1 MKSEIPATHP
11 NGVMAILATPATTF
25 LLVKPMYFTRHHA
38 WSLLLAAL
46 ILLLMS
52 STSVRAASQSSL
64 QAGIIPFETLAL
76 APEIPSLPLEAA
88 LSQGLQVSGV
98 EVLPPALVGA
108 ALSARNGSAIN
119 FNPRCEEAQQLGA
132 ALGCDF
138 YLQGRVLSA
147 RRVNSTGES
156 YFEIQFSLFCI
167 DARTGTL
174 VGFHE
179 LKAQGPFPEHARAE
193 AVCQTSR
200 LATTV
205 VHDFQAFRKQQ
216 LSQRND
222 SAADTVLDLRSGEV
236 PEDVTLPI
244 FLKRPRPTTT
254 EAARDASIE
263 AKVEAEIVFG
273 ITGKVEDIQIVRWA
287 GYRLDE
293 AVLQAIRDYAFKP
306 ATQGGSPVRIKL
318 LAEFNFRRQEK
329 P

>member
-1 MKSEIPATHP
+1 MRLNHSLFF
-11 NGVMAILATPATTF
+11 ILHSKLALSATTF
-25 LLVKPMYFTRHHA
+25 RLIKPMYFIRHHA
-38 WSLLLAAL
+38 WRLLLAAL
-46 ILLLMS
+46 ILLLMNDD
-52 STSVRAASQSSL
+52 SVQAASQSSL
-64 QAGIIPFETLAL
+64 QAGIIPFETVTL
-76 APEIPSLPLEAA
+76 APEIPSLSLEAA

-98 EVLPPALVGA
+98 EVLPSNLVGA
-108 ALSARNGSAIN
+108 ALSARNGSALN

-147 RRVNSTGES
+147 RRVNSTHES
-156 YFEIQFSLFCI
+156 YFEIQLSLFCI

-174 VGFHE
+174 VGFHDF
-179 LKAQGPFPEHARAE
+179 KAQGPFPEHARAE
-193 AVCQTSR
+193 AVCEASR

-205 VHDFQAFRKQQ
+205 VHEFQAFRKEQRSQ
-216 LSQRND
+216 LND
-222 SAADTVLDLRSGEV
+222 SSEDTVLDLRSGEV

-254 EAARDASIE
+254 EAARDADIE

-273 ITGKVEDIQIVRWA
+273 TTGKVEDIRIVRWA
-287 GYRLDE
+287 GYGLDE
-293 AVLQAIRDYAFKP
+293 AVIQAIRNYAFKP
-306 ATQGGSPVRIKL
+306 ATQAGSPVRIKL

>member
-1 MKSEIPATHP
+1 MD
-11 NGVMAILATPATTF
+11 
-25 LLVKPMYFTRHHA
+25 FTRHQT

-46 ILLLMS
+46 ILLLVS
-52 STSVRAASQSSL
+52 SVSVRAASQSSL
-64 QAGIIPFETLAL
+64 QAAIIPFETVAL
-76 APEIPSLPLEAA
+76 APEIPSPPLEAA
-88 LSQGLQVSGV
+88 MNQGLQVSGI
-98 EVLPPALVGA
+98 EVLPSALVGP

-147 RRVNSTGES
+147 RRVNSTRES
-156 YFEIQFSLFCI
+156 YFEIQLSLFCI
-167 DARTGTL
+167 DARTGAL

-179 LKAQGPFPEHARAE
+179 LKTQGPFPEHARAE
-193 AVCQTSR
+193 AVCEASR

-205 VHDFQAFRKQQ
+205 VHEFQVFRKQQ
-216 LSQRND
+216 LSQLND
-222 SAADTVLDLRSGEV
+222 SSGETVLDLRNGEV
-236 PEDVTLPI
+236 PEDVTLPV
-244 FLKRPRPTTT
+244 FLKRLRPTTT

-273 ITGKVEDIQIVRWA
+273 TTGKVEDIRIVRWA
-287 GYRLDE
+287 GYGLDE
-293 AVLQAIRDYAFKP
+293 AVIQAIQSYSFKP
-306 ATQGGSPVRIKL
+306 ATQNGVPVRIKL